1 MSTNLATII
10 GGPCLLSYD
19 GATFRSK
26 GDVKLDPTID
36 TFVIENDL
44 YGPVDLRV
52 GDQPLKVTFTP
63 EGRFADLSVL
73 FPYLSA
79 DLGSLITPIYT
90 CGAVVAA
97 ANTVAV
103 AATTLPVATPVS
115 FGTTGTMPGGVTA
128 ATLYYLSANAGGV
141 RTLHTNAADAATAA
155 NPVDITSTGD
165 GTLRFVVQKALVI
178 LGNDGTRITLHN
190 VALTKMPTINAKSK
204 ETLWGEV
211 EFEAFAKNGVPR
223 TTANSVLTEDTAAFA
238 DSGFDPADIIT
249 QPYSLT
255 WGAAPWAAIYTKNGF
270 TIENTLNLAVVED
283 DASGIISR
291 RLVSVGFT
299 AKAQPMGI
307 DFATLRAK
315 LNIDGAAAIRG
326 RSLAGDNLNIEG
338 TGVYMR
344 LYAAA
349 LVGGPAQWKTDLE
362 RTGELTWQ
370 ATRGFTGGAANP
382 LFYIGAAAPV

>member
-19 GATFRSK
+19 GAIFRSK
-26 GDVKLDPTID
+26 GDVKLDPTFD
-36 TFVIENDL
+36 TFAIENDL

-52 GDQPLKVTFTP
+52 GDQPLKITFTP

-73 FPYLSA
+73 FPYLTA
-79 DLGSLITPIYT
+79 PLGSLITPVYT

-97 ANTVAV
+97 ANTIAV
-103 AATTLPVATPVS
+103 AATTLPAGTPVS

-128 ATLYYLSANAGGV
+128 ATLYYLSADAAGL
-141 RTLHTNAADAATAA
+141 RTLHTNATDAGTAS
-155 NPVDITSTGD
+155 NPVDITTAGA

-178 LGNDGTRITLHN
+178 LGNDGTRVTLHN
-190 VALTKMPTINAKSK
+190 VALTKMPTIAARRK

-211 EFEAFAKNGVPR
+211 EFEAFVKNGVAR
-223 TTANSVLTEDTAAFA
+223 TTANSVLTEDTAAFS
-238 DSGFDPADIIT
+238 DTGFDPADIIT
-249 QPYSLT
+249 QPYALT
-255 WGAAPWAAIYTKNGF
+255 WGDAPWAGIYTKNGF
-270 TIENTLNLAVVED
+270 SIEPTLNLAAVED
-283 DASGIISR
+283 DASGILTR
-291 RLVSVGFT
+291 RLVSIAIT

-307 DFATLRAK
+307 DFAALRAK
-315 LNIDGAAAIRG
+315 LNLDGAGAVLG
-326 RSLAGDNLNIEG
+326 RSLAGDDLDIVG
-338 TGVYMR
+338 TDVYMR

-370 ATRGFTGGAANP
+370 ATRTFTGGAANP
-382 LFYIGAAAPV
+382 LFYIGDAAP